1 MCITSA
7 ILGIGV
13 RAGELL
19 PLKAESYVMATFGS
33 IKNVNNLNLRAHFSE
48 IC

>member
-7 ILGIGV
+7 MLGIGV
-13 RAGELL
+13 RAGGLL
-19 PLKAESYVMATFGS
+19 PLKTGSYVMATFGN